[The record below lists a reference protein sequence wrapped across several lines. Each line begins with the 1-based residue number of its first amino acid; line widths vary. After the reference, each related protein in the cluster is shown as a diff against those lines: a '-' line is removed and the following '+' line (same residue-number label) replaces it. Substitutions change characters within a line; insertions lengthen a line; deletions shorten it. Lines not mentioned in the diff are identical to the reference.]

1 MKRKRCPKCGCERF
15 FVTAHVTQDWEV
27 DEYGHWIST
36 IDDCVEVT
44 HFPDED
50 DNWECVMC
58 GYNASGK
65 DFNW

>member
-1 MKRKRCPKCGCERF
+1 MKRKRCPKCGCEKF

-27 DEYGHWIST
+27 DEYGNWVST
-36 IDDCVEVT
+36 IQDCVEVT

-50 DNWECVMC
+50 DNWECAEC
-58 GYNASGK
+58 GHNAAGS